1 MQTTYEQII
10 EAARQLSP
18 EEIEKLGKWA
28 REQQAARRE
37 ADGKNAEVRE
47 EVRKF
52 NLAMKWIK
60 EHRQEYLGQ
69 WVCLDGERLVSSG
82 KESERVYE
90 EALKQG
96 IKAPFLEF
104 VKEEETHYMGGWEAC
119 RQV

>member
-18 EEIEKLGKWA
+18 EEIEKLGEWA
-28 REQQAARRE
+28 RRQQSAPQE
-37 ADGKNAEVRE
+37 SKGKDAEVEE

-52 NLAMKWIK
+52 NLSMKWIV
-60 EHRQEYLGQ
+60 ENRQEYLGK
-69 WVCLDGERLVSSG
+69 WVCLDGDRLISSG
-82 KESERVYE
+82 KDSERVYE
-90 EALKQG
+90 DALKEG

-119 RQV
+119 R